1 MCADTPLE
9 DAHSFD
15 EWIKMFSLFYPR
27 HARPADWAWPLDV
40 LRTYW
45 KNLDK
50 EDTAFFCII
59 ADLSDRLTPAISPLD
74 NPVVLKAYQTYF
86 DKPRDTRC
94 FADYNSLVEV
104 IIDESQNY
112 RRGLPE
118 PKNIRGKDL
127 LEWCSL
133 ADAFNQ
139 STLGG
144 DSPTNILATHLNE
157 SWWCKF
163 TTAATNFSNAVSSTN
178 KQEEK
183 KHFDRAATA
192 LGIRKVYR
200 PPHIY
205 RLLCFV
211 MGKIDS
217 DVDVWFKVNIQMRT
231 AFEKRLPHF
240 LASCA
245 ACQCFKVPRT
255 AANFAFLRRVAHDRL
270 GFLRLAA
277 DLDEIEQASI
287 QKLIHFGPNRFI
299 KSTTKTG
306 LLHRAFAAFR
316 K

>member
-1 MCADTPLE
+1 MSADEPLE

-74 NPVVLKAYQTYF
+74 NPVVLKAYETYF

-144 DSPTNILATHLNE
+144 DVQPDQHTSY
-157 SWWCKF
+157 
-163 TTAATNFSNAVSSTN
+163 SSKRELVVQVHN
-178 KQEEK
+178 SCYSFQQRCEQYKQ
-183 KHFDRAATA
+183 T
-192 LGIRKVYR
+192 G
-200 PPHIY
+200 
-205 RLLCFV
+205 
-211 MGKIDS
+211 GK
-217 DVDVWFKVNIQMRT
+217 NT
-231 AFEKRLPHF
+231 
-240 LASCA
+240 
-245 ACQCFKVPRT
+245 
-255 AANFAFLRRVAHDRL
+255 LR
-270 GFLRLAA
+270 
-277 DLDEIEQASI
+277 
-287 QKLIHFGPNRFI
+287 
-299 KSTTKTG
+299 
-306 LLHRAFAAFR
+306 
-316 K
+316 